1 MMFATATERSS
12 WRSYTLVAPNSIER
26 AFGVW
31 KRTFHV
37 LHGEIGMKPANVSRI
52 IIACAVLHN
61 LRLMWGNQ
69 QWIRN
74 LLKRLPWE
82 MCFRLYRMGEE
93 LEIPLSL
100 ITLLW
105 KLTD

>member
-1 MMFATATERSS
+1 
-12 WRSYTLVAPNSIER
+12 
-26 AFGVW
+26 
-31 KRTFHV
+31 
-37 LHGEIGMKPANVSRI
+37 MKPAKVSRI

-74 LLKRLPWE
+74 LKKRLPRE
-82 MCFRLYRMGEE
+82 RCVRLYRMGEE
-93 LEIPLSL
+93 LEIPLSQ
-100 ITLLW
+100 ITFLR